1 MAKRPAVRSTEVQ
14 RTLVGIRKAG
24 REAEKIEVL
33 PGGGFFVHL
42 KDDAAK
48 AETAFDKWKAKQDAR
63 SYEGPQQGHQA
74 PR

>member
-14 RTLVGIRKAG
+14 RTLVGVRKAG

-48 AETAFDKWKAKQDAR
+48 AETAEAAFDKWKAKQDAR
-63 SYEGPQQGHQA
+63 SYEGP
-74 PR
+74 